1 MKVTMP
7 NPSSNDSMPASTT
20 DLELLRRSEPVI
32 RFTMGEQFYPL
43 DVERYV
49 QGCSLWSH
57 HPDGRDELI
66 IREDDL
72 TLERL
77 IEPRPAPFG
86 TVHYLRFI
94 EPLSLSEA
102 AQALND
108 QARLHERIKNNFH
121 AGLGRLARGGLMPR
135 VLDAL
140 FSISF
145 LMRGSVPAAS
155 AAAAELTYFHLRARK
170 EKFVYYGRVTRQ
182 NGWLVL
188 QYWFFYC
195 YNNWRSGFN
204 GINDHESDW
213 EMICIYLYEENER
226 VIPEWLAYASH
237 DFHGDDLRRRWDD
250 IEQLDFVDGHPVVYC
265 GAGSHASYFRPG
277 EYQAEANLDMPSWFR
292 RISKI
297 WNKFWTETLG
307 QAKTDPF
314 RIPFVDFA
322 RGDGLSIGP
331 GQPKTWMPVPIDE
344 STLWVSQYRGLWG
357 LFARDPISGENAPA
371 GPMYNRDGSPRGAWY
386 DPLGFAGLDKV
397 PPPPDALRL
406 LIENC
411 DEISDRQNELE
422 HTIPDKAVAL
432 QGLGMKL
439 KGMEGNP
446 HLAKQHQMLLKK
458 MNAQGDEIRSLRRE
472 QAENAAL
479 LQGLGEQLK
488 RLSQG
493 IKDHPLAHT
502 TRIAMPVKMAQLR
515 FDRVGEAWAAL
526 SLSLLLFGIVA
537 LIFLDPIHLIAEL
550 IIVTLIFIL
559 LESFLRGAFVQTLGQ
574 ITALLAMICGIIIVI
589 HFGFW
594 ILIGGLLAI
603 ALFLLLQRLREMT
616 G

>member
-1 MKVTMP
+1 MANQSPT
-7 NPSSNDSMPASTT
+7 DSMPIHAT
-20 DLELLRRSEPVI
+20 DLELLRRYEPVI
-32 RFTMGEQFYPL
+32 RFTLGEQFYPS
-43 DVERYV
+43 DVESYI
-49 QGCSLWSH
+49 QECSLWSH
-57 HPDGRDELI
+57 HPDGHDELI
-66 IREDDL
+66 VRQDDL
-72 TLERL
+72 TIERL
-77 IEPRPAPFG
+77 VEPRHAPFG
-86 TVHYLRFI
+86 TVHYLRFV
-94 EPLSLSEA
+94 EPLSLSDA
-102 AQALND
+102 ALALND
-108 QARLHERIKNNFH
+108 QARLRERIKNNFH

-145 LMRGSVPAAS
+145 LLRGSVPAAS
-155 AAAAELTYFHLRARK
+155 AAAAELHYFHLRAQK
-170 EKFVYYGRVTRQ
+170 EKFVYYGRVTRE
-182 NGWLVL
+182 NGWVVL

-213 EMICIYLYEENER
+213 EMISIYLYEENER
-226 VIPEWLAYASH
+226 VVPEWLAYASH

-250 IEQLDFVDGHPVVYC
+250 IAQLDFVDGHPVVYA

-292 RISKI
+292 RITKV

-307 QAKTDPF
+307 QLKTDPF

-331 GQPKTWMPVPIDE
+331 GQPKAWTPVLIDE
-344 STLWVSQYRGLWG
+344 SIPWVSQYRGLWG

-406 LIENC
+406 LAENC
-411 DEISDRQNELE
+411 DEVSARQLELT
-422 HTIPDKAVAL
+422 HLIPQKAAVLQAL
-432 QGLGMKL
+432 GVKL

-446 HLAKQHQMLLKK
+446 HLAKQYRALEKK
-458 MNAQGDEIRSLRRE
+458 MDALGDEVKNLRRE

-479 LQGLGEQLK
+479 LQGLGEQRK
-488 RLSQG
+488 RLSLGQ
-493 IKDHPLAHT
+493 KDNPLAHT
-502 TRIAMPVKMAQLR
+502 THIAMPVKMAQLR

-537 LIFLDPIHLIAEL
+537 LIFLDPQHLLAEL
-550 IIVTLIFIL
+550 AIITLVFVTL
-559 LESFLRGAFVQTLGQ
+559 EAFLRGAFIQTLGQ
-574 ITALLAMICGIIIVI
+574 ITALLAMICGLILVI

-594 ILIGGLLAI
+594 IIIGGLLAI
-603 ALFLLLQRLREMT
+603 ALFLMLQRLREMT